1 MGRIWNCKRSTICKF
16 FTHFLYKNEL
26 MFLHFQL
33 LFTKTNENSPTE
45 KQTTANQNYYFKNL
59 RTLITIIRRT
69 KKTYKILFTAVPQC
83 HIPFWSYSFR
93 QKNLILT

>member
-1 MGRIWNCKRSTICKF
+1 
-16 FTHFLYKNEL
+16 

-69 KKTYKILFTAVPQC
+69 KKTHIKYYLLQSPNVIYLFG
-83 HIPFWSYSFR
+83 HIVFVKKTLS
-93 QKNLILT
+93 

>member
-1 MGRIWNCKRSTICKF
+1 
-16 FTHFLYKNEL
+16 

-69 KKTYKILFTAVPQC
+69 KQKTHIKYYLLQSPNVIYLFG
-83 HIPFWSYSFR
+83 HIVFVKKTLS
-93 QKNLILT
+93 